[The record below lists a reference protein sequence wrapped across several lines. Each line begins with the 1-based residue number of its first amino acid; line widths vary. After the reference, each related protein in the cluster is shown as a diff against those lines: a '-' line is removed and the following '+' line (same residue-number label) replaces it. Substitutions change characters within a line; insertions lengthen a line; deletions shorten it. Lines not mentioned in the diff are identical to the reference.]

1 VAAERKAYP
10 LRISASV
17 LDAVQHWADDELRSL
32 NAQIEYL
39 LRDSLRKAGRLKPL
53 PAREAAEDDKP

>member
-1 VAAERKAYP
+1 
-10 LRISASV
+10 
-17 LDAVQHWADDELRSL
+17 
-32 NAQIEYL
+32 